1 MDFELPNVWKA
12 SNEQLAKLLGLVA
25 GAQPGDF
32 TDVLREEAQRIHA
45 TWLDSFQLPDKHD
58 PKHMEEQ
65 ERKAGIQA
73 SLRKR
78 TIEILV
84 KAEQQANA

>member
-12 SNEQLAKLLGLVA
+12 SNEQLAKLCGKVA
-25 GAQPGDF
+25 GAEPGDF
-32 TDVLREEAQRIHA
+32 TAALQEEAKRLYAI
-45 TWLDSFQLPDKHD
+45 WVDSFQLPDKHD
-58 PKHMEEQ
+58 SNHFEEQ

-78 TIEILV
+78 TIEVLV
-84 KAEQQANA
+84 KAEQQSNA